1 MSTFVERL
9 KDEHDGLE
17 VNLEK
22 LKVFID
28 SPSFNDF
35 VIDEE
40 KGLLRQQ
47 AEVMTMYK
55 SILAARLLIHS

>member
-17 VNLEK
+17 VNLDK
-22 LKVFID
+22 LKAFID